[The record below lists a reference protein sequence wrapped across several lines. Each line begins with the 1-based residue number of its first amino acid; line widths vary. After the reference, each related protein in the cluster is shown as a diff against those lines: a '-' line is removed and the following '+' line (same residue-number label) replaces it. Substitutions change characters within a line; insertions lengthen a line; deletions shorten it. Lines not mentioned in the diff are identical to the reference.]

1 MMNKTTLSR
10 TNDRRED
17 NIMNIELFNSLIG
30 SVGFTCTMLIIILFY
45 LARYI
50 NKKDEQNRN
59 DTFKQIEELKEENKK
74 TMSIILSDN
83 KERESESRKREDK
96 LQNIIAKNQE
106 VISDLANKFDVIK
119 EVKNK
124 VEEIEEQITGISQ
137 KMDK

>member
-50 NKKDEQNRN
+50 NKKDEQNRS
-59 DTFKQIEELKEENKK
+59 DTFKQIEELKEENKN